1 VTNIW
6 RKSTFSMGSGDCV
19 EVAQLERG
27 DVAIRDSKDEAG
39 PVLRSVPGEWQA
51 FIAGVKAGEF
61 DLQG

>member
-1 VTNIW
+1 
-6 RKSTFSMGSGDCV
+6 MGSGDCV